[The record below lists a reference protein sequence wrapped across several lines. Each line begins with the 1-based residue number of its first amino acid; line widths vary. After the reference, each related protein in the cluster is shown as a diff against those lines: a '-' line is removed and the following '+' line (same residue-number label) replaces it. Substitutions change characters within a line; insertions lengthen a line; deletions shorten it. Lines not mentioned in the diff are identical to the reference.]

1 MDELTGFQPCHLRH
15 HLEQE
20 GIRGDVER
28 YAQET
33 IGTAL
38 VHLQTQLSVRH
49 VKLEEHVARRQV
61 HVFRSA
67 TFHAL
72 TIILRESGLCLMVS
86 TASAIWSITPPS

>member
-1 MDELTGFQPCHLRH
+1 MDELTGFQSRHLRH

-38 VHLQTQLSVRH
+38 VHLQAQLSVRH

-61 HVFRSA
+61 HVFQVR
-67 TFHAL
+67 HVPCVDDNPPRVG
-72 TIILRESGLCLMVS
+72 IV
-86 TASAIWSITPPS
+86 ITPPS